1 MEVICQFMS
10 LLVEHFD
17 WNVVPTTPQVFCMCP
32 ILNNRPVLCF
42 WTMDT
47 LDPCSDGDINN
58 DVSSLYVQIIE
69 KNFSFFN

>member
-32 ILNNRPVLCF
+32 ILNKLF
-42 WTMDT
+42 
-47 LDPCSDGDINN
+47 LLLALSII
-58 DVSSLYVQIIE
+58 SSFYY
-69 KNFSFFN
+69 